1 MLLLDSWNFERWV
14 FILQVNEKFIDQK
27 SPFFRGICSRSG
39 NYLGYFSIRVTH
51 LDSQLKGLMG
61 MNIER
66 YKGIEFV
73 RISSMSKEQQLQVW
87 ESFERGKI
95 IKIVTGDSLMNDC
108 ILYNDF
114 AAWQAKSQA
123 KGVTESPG
131 HRPDMLGKLAFE

>member
-1 MLLLDSWNFERWV
+1 M
-14 FILQVNEKFIDQK
+14 LQVNEKFMFK
-27 SPFFRGICSRSG
+27 NHPFLGGFAPARV
-39 NYLGYFSIRVTH
+39 NYLGYFSVLLTH
-51 LDSQLKGLMG
+51 IESQLEGLMG

-73 RISSMSKEQQLQVW
+73 RISSMPKEQQRQVW

-114 AAWQAKSQA
+114 AAWQAKSQSKEA
-123 KGVTESPG
+123 STTSADRQG
-131 HRPDMLGKLAFE
+131 MLGKLAFE

>member
-1 MLLLDSWNFERWV
+1 MRSLSTKNHPFLGGFAPA
-14 FILQVNEKFIDQK
+14 QV
-27 SPFFRGICSRSG
+27 
-39 NYLGYFSIRVTH
+39 NYLGYFSFRVTH
-51 LDSQLKGLMG
+51 IDLELKGLMG

-114 AAWQAKSQA
+114 AAWQAKSQV
-123 KGVTESPG
+123 KTVNESPA